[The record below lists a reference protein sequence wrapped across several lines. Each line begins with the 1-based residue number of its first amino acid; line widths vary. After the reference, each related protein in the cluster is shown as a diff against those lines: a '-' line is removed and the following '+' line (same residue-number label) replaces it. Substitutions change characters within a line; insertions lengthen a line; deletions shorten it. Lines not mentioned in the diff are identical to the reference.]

1 MLQINRL
8 KHLFDSSQSIS
19 RTLREK
25 FAAVTEIFSG
35 DQQRNSRLAFTSL
48 VYPLLVHDGKVST
61 AGKAVYRRLLEEYF
75 DLPTAD
81 VHLSELAGIDPVSVD
96 EAARILKSSSAEKAL
111 QTAEFLIALTVST
124 GGNTQSVAFVR
135 EASLALGMDAETFS
149 VQLRKMY
156 EAEKRKQRLRNSGR
170 GIFAALVIIAVF
182 LLTAKYLQSVI
193 FGVLLACILLPL
205 EKFYERKLSSGS
217 GMIYYLV
224 KCAGLPLVPL
234 KKLSG
239 MLARKADEAPVFPAG
254 KVRHKERRIIR
265 QSVVLTFCT
274 ALVMVVLISFG
285 ISKLTGHYMRDLQ
298 TSIRIWE
305 HERLRTTDDGEP
317 VSRSEYAFEKIR
329 DNFESLPVIQ
339 SGLDYLQKL
348 INNPEF
354 RDQLTRSIF
363 RRSGGIINFTGGVLG
378 RFISLLCDLLLT
390 VFFALLFLM
399 KFAEYSS
406 SGRGKFTGSE
416 YIVRNFFNGIWL
428 PGVDDSLIAETCRI
442 INGILF
448 RLRIWL
454 KGYLTLI
461 LVDSSFYITS
471 FFFLGIPFF
480 LPLGFVAGCGIA
492 LPYLGPVISCC
503 LTLLVTVAAGG
514 ATGEMLLAVIICYL
528 IYNGIIEQFILY
540 PAVIGDSLGLST
552 LETIIV
558 VLLGAVFAGIPGM
571 IFALPAASVAKFII
585 PQIYHGFFL
594 KTDS

>member
-149 VQLRKMY
+149 AQLRKMY

-239 MLARKADEAPVFPAG
+239 ILARKADEAPVFPAG

-406 SGRGKFTGSE
+406 SGKGKLTGSE